1 MADLL
6 EQAASW
12 LGRMCETHLARPVT
26 YQRGGQSVELAA
38 TLGSTAY
45 EVADDSGAAVEAR
58 ATDFLVAAADLVLG
72 GEAVLPAAGDRI
84 RVASGG
90 TVEVY
95 EVMAPGGQAHYR
107 PSDPYGLTLRI
118 HAKRIGQET
127 G

>member
-1 MADLL
+1 
-6 EQAASW
+6 
-12 LGRMCETHLARPVT
+12 V
-26 YQRGGQSVELAA
+26 
-38 TLGSTAY
+38 
-45 EVADDSGAAVEAR
+45 VEAR

-72 GEAVLPAAGDRI
+72 GAAVLPAVGDRI

-90 TVEVY
+90 TVQVF

-107 PSDPYGLTLRI
+107 PSDPHGLTLRI